1 MELCK
6 PQSVPSETSLTNK
19 QFFLVSLFHKDVTVE
34 VRVRSG
40 SCMFGAGR
48 DSTVCSQGPKT
59 EAI

>member
-6 PQSVPSETSLTNK
+6 PQSVPSETILTNL
-19 QFFLVSLFHKDVTVE
+19 QFFLVSLFHKDVE

-40 SCMFGAGR
+40 SCMFGDGR